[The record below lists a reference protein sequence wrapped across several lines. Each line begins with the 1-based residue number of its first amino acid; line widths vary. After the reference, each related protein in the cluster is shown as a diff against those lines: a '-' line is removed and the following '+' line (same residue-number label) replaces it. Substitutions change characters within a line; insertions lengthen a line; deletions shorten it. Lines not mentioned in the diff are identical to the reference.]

1 MSSFYVLYG
10 VTFKLSVTSLCR
22 KIKKIARYRTFFSP
36 NLFLRLLMI
45 YYAVK
50 CPHLYPG
57 IRCSLLNL
65 FIIISKSMFQKY
77 KWRKTRVLSGESD
90 LLQFLQHQVV
100 SGTPWI
106 SQNQFRSLVYANTVL
121 KRKMSKFNCFLSF
134 SLVVFFF
141 FPPL

>member
-1 MSSFYVLYG
+1 MQSLHRRFGRASVTVVCTEFSAFSASVVSWSSGETISSFYVLYG

-57 IRCSLLNL
+57 IWCSLLNL
-65 FIIISKSMFQKY
+65 FIIISKSTFQKCNR
-77 KWRKTRVLSGESD
+77 RKTWVLCGESD
-90 LLQFLQHQVV
+90 LLKFLQHQVV

-106 SQNQFRSLVYANTVL
+106 S
-121 KRKMSKFNCFLSF
+121 
-134 SLVVFFF
+134 
-141 FPPL
+141 

>member
-1 MSSFYVLYG
+1 MQSLHRRFGRASVTVVCTEFSAFSASVVSWSSGETISSFYVLYG

-57 IRCSLLNL
+57 IWCFLLNL
-65 FIIISKSMFQKY
+65 FIIISKSTFQKCN
-77 KWRKTRVLSGESD
+77 WRKTWVLCGESD
-90 LLQFLQHQVV
+90 LLKFLQHQVV

-106 SQNQFRSLVYANTVL
+106 S
-121 KRKMSKFNCFLSF
+121 
-134 SLVVFFF
+134 
-141 FPPL
+141 